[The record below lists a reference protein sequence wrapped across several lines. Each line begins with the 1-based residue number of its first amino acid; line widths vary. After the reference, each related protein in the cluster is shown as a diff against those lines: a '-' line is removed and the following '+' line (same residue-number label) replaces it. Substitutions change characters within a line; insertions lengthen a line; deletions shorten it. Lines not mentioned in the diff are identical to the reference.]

1 MPRFTANPKG
11 AAYCPLVPDSN
22 SDCKLLIPCYLSV
35 VVYRAYGV
43 AAILLYNS
51 YKYVAPNG
59 VISCIAHGGDFL
71 IKVWPPLPISQFPL
85 VALRVRRSL
94 RQSIIT
100 GWSQV
105 HYIEQFSGSLNRR

>member
-1 MPRFTANPKG
+1 MPKFTANPKE
-11 AAYCPLVPDSN
+11 AAYCPLVPDGN

-51 YKYVAPNG
+51 YKYVAPDG

-71 IKVWPPLPISQFPL
+71 NQSVAAATDQPVPP
-85 VALRVRRSL
+85 SL
-94 RQSIIT
+94 HSVP
-100 GWSQV
+100 G
-105 HYIEQFSGSLNRR
+105 EASGGLS